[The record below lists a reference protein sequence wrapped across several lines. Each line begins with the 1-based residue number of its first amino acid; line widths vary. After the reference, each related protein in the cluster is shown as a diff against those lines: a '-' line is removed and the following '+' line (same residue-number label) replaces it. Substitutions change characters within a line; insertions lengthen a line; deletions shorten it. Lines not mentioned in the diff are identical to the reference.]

1 VHGPVIPLRETIRR
15 ASVADAAGVL
25 RCLRLAFEP
34 YRLSYTAAAFADT
47 VLGPE
52 TIASRLRIA
61 KLFVAVLEGKEVV
74 GTIGC
79 HKVSAEEGHLRG
91 MAVVPEWQ
99 GSGVAER
106 LLLRAE
112 RELRDAGCSFI
123 SLDTT
128 EPLMRAIR
136 FYEKHGFRASGK
148 VVDFFGMPL
157 YEYVK
162 RLTGQAEGQFPA
174 TS

>member
-1 VHGPVIPLRETIRR
+1 MSVLREMIRR
-15 ASVADAAGVL
+15 ASAADASGIL

-34 YRLSYTAAAFADT
+34 YRQSYTAEAFADT

-52 TIASRLRIA
+52 TITDRLRIA
-61 KLFVAVLEGKEVV
+61 KVFVAVSEGQEVV

-79 HKVSAEEGHLRG
+79 QKISAEEGHLRG

-99 GSGVAER
+99 GSAVAER

-112 RELRDAGCSFI
+112 RELRDDGCLFI

-128 EPLMRAIR
+128 EPLKRAVR
-136 FYEKHGFRASGK
+136 FYEKHGFRASGR

-157 YEYVK
+157 HEYVK
-162 RLTGQAEGQFPA
+162 RLSGRTAARFPA
-174 TS
+174 TF

>member
-1 VHGPVIPLRETIRR
+1 MIPQRETIRR
-15 ASVADAAGVL
+15 ASAADAHGIL

-34 YRLSYTAAAFADT
+34 CRPSYSEAGFADT

-52 TIASRLRIA
+52 TIADRLRIA
-61 KLFVAVLEGKEVV
+61 NVFVAVSEKEIV

-79 HKVSAEEGHLRG
+79 QVVSAEEGHLRG

-112 RELRDAGCSFI
+112 RELRAAGCSFI

-128 EPLMRAIR
+128 EPLKRAVR

-162 RLTGQAEGQFPA
+162 QLTGQAADPFRAMP
-174 TS
+174 

>member
-1 VHGPVIPLRETIRR
+1 MVPPRETIRR
-15 ASVADAAGVL
+15 ASAADAGGVL

-47 VLGPE
+47 VLAPE
-52 TIASRLRIA
+52 TIGNRLLIA
-61 KLFVAVLEGKEVV
+61 KVFVAVSEGKEIV

-79 HKVSAEEGHLRG
+79 QMVSPEEGHLRG

-106 LLLRAE
+106 LLLSAE
-112 RELRDAGCSFI
+112 RELRDAGCSLI

-128 EPLMRAIR
+128 EPLKRAIR
-136 FYEKHGFRASGK
+136 FYGKHGFHASGK
-148 VVDFFGMPL
+148 VADFFGMPL

-162 RLTGQAEGQFPA
+162 LTALPARHFPA

>member
-1 VHGPVIPLRETIRR
+1 MRVLRETIRR
-15 ASVADAAGVL
+15 ASAADAAGIL

-34 YRLSYTAAAFADT
+34 YRPSYTAEAFADT

-52 TIASRLRIA
+52 TIAGRLRIA
-61 KLFVAVLEGKEVV
+61 KVFVAVSEEQEVV

-79 HKVSAEEGHLRG
+79 QKVSAEEGHLRG
-91 MAVVPEWQ
+91 MAVVPGWE
-99 GSGVAER
+99 GSGIAER

-112 RELRDAGCSFI
+112 RELRDDGCSFV

-128 EPLMRAIR
+128 EPLKRAIR
-136 FYEKHGFRASGK
+136 FYEKHGFRASGR

-157 YEYVK
+157 YTYVK
-162 RLTGQAEGQFPA
+162 RLTGRTEDQFTA
-174 TS
+174 TF